1 MEYRRQIEQ
10 FLDFLKT
17 NRGLSANTIK
27 AYRSDLEQCLGFLDE
42 CGVKRLGDVTLQSLR
57 EWMAHESQAHARSS
71 MARKT
76 VAVRNF
82 FAWADEHD
90 CIAYNP
96 AATLM
101 TTKIPQVLP
110 TVLNEVQARRLMDV
124 VDEDS
129 GQKRSDKTDDNGD
142 ACPAGPL
149 DERAALRDGAVHN
162 DTGYHTAMA
171 SDEGRADANER
182 PMSKRLLVSSK
193 QSAEDKA
200 LELRD
205 AAMVELLYATGVRV
219 AELTGL
225 DVDDVAFDT
234 HTIRVT
240 GKGNKQRVVP
250 FGAPASRALESWLSS
265 AGRQVL
271 LKGGGGAT
279 GSKAATVESRAA
291 KNSPRSVDALFVGAR
306 GGRINQRIVRD
317 VVHRKA
323 DEAGIPDI
331 APHALRHSAATHL
344 LDGGADLREVQE
356 MLGHSSLKTTQRYT
370 HVSIEQLKSRYRQAF
385 PRA

>member
-291 KNSPRSVDALFVGAR
+291 KNSPRSVDALFVAPGEGAS
-306 GGRINQRIVRD
+306 INESCVMWSTARLMR
-317 VVHRKA
+317 RA
-323 DEAGIPDI
+323 F
-331 APHALRHSAATHL
+331 RTSL
-344 LDGGADLREVQE
+344 L
-356 MLGHSSLKTTQRYT
+356 M
-370 HVSIEQLKSRYRQAF
+370 
-385 PRA
+385 P

>member
-1 MEYRRQIEQ
+1 MEYQRQLEQ
-10 FLDFLKT
+10 FLDFLKV
-17 NRGLSANTIK
+17 NRGLSDNTVK
-27 AYRSDLEQCLGFLDE
+27 AYRSDLQQCLGFLDE
-42 CGVKRLGDVTLQSLR
+42 CGVKRLDDVTLQGLR
-57 EWMAHESQAHARSS
+57 EWMAVESQAHARSS

-82 FAWADEHD
+82 FTWANEHD
-90 CIAYNP
+90 CIASNP

-101 TTKIPQVLP
+101 TPKIAQVLP

-124 VDEDS
+124 VDGDS
-129 GQKRSDKTDDNGD
+129 GQQGSGRTDGDDDAYPEHPLGKRASLGD
-142 ACPAGPL
+142 EIMCDHECHA
-149 DERAALRDGAVHN
+149 
-162 DTGYHTAMA
+162 DTA
-171 SDEGRADANER
+171 SDGYR
-182 PMSKRLLVSSK
+182 PNDRQGAMSEYSLASSK
-193 QSAEDKA
+193 QIAKGKA

-205 AAMVELLYATGVRV
+205 AAMVELLYATGIRV

-234 HTIRVT
+234 HTVRVT

-250 FGAPASRALESWLSS
+250 FGVPALHALESWLSD

-271 LKGGGGAT
+271 LKEGTEVAGPKT
-279 GSKAATVESRAA
+279 ATVESGASQ
-291 KNSPRSVDALFVGAR
+291 KSPRSVNALFIGAR
-306 GGRINQRIVRD
+306 GGRIDQRIVRD

-356 MLGHSSLKTTQRYT
+356 MLGHSSLKTTQSYT